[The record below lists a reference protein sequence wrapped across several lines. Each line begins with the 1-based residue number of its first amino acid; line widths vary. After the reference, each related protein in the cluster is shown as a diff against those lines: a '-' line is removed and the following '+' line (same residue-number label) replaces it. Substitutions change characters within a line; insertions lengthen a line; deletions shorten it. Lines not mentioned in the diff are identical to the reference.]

1 MTGAG
6 AWDTV
11 RARAHGAV
19 AAVALALAA
28 TVVAAGCALPA
39 DPAPRVVAA
48 DQVPF
53 DLSGAAQVDAPVFD
67 AGLELQP
74 VTVYLSAVTD
84 AGERR
89 VVPRQRMIPDPVNL
103 ATVVGNLMAGGVT
116 PDERD
121 LGLVNQVPGRE
132 LRSVD
137 RAPAGSAADR
147 TTATIEVQP
156 QFFDRFPTTEAQR
169 LAIGQIV
176 LTVTGYRSPSG
187 EPPVEQV
194 RFAVR
199 GRVRPVPTAD
209 AANPILPVVRA
220 SHYSSLSG
228 TGTGPATRSGT

>member
-1 MTGAG
+1 MSRVGRRASAGTRAARTVPGAASVVG
-6 AWDTV
+6 F
-11 RARAHGAV
+11 
-19 AAVALALAA
+19 ALAA
-28 TVVAAGCALPA
+28 GLVAAGCALPA
-39 DPAPRVVAA
+39 DPAPRVIASGE
-48 DQVPF
+48 VPY
-53 DLSGAAQVDAPVFD
+53 DLSGAAQVEAPVFD
-67 AGLELQP
+67 PGLDLQP

-116 PDERD
+116 SDERD

-132 LRSVD
+132 LRSVE
-137 RAPAGSAADR
+137 RTPTGTGADR

-176 LTVTGYRSPSG
+176 LTVTGYRPPGG

-220 SHYSSLSG
+220 SHYSSLS
-228 TGTGPATRSGT
+228 TRAVS